1 MADAGGTG
9 GRDVEVDGHRIRL
22 TNLDKVMYPATGT
35 TKAEVIAY
43 YTTVSQALI
52 AVARDR
58 PVTRKRWPHGV
69 ERNVV
74 LREEPAG
81 GDAGMGPARDHP
93 PLGRAVRPRSP
104 GPRLPARPT
113 TTATLVWLAQVG
125 ALELHAPQ
133 WRIDPASGDPLEP
146 DRLVIDLDPGP
157 PAGLDEC
164 AEVALVAR
172 QMLEAHGLELLP
184 VTSGSKGMQLYAR
197 LPPTHRARRRAC
209 SRGPGASP
217 EYAHALAQALERA
230 LPDLV
235 VSQMSRALR
244 PGRVFI
250 DWSQNNPAKTTIV
263 PWSLRGRATP
273 TAAVPVRWADVER
286 GGLRQLTMAEAAER
300 VASDAGLLAAL
311 GDTAP

>member
-1 MADAGGTG
+1 MPAGPADAT
-9 GRDVEVDGHRIRL
+9 VEVDGRPIRL
-22 TNLDKVMYPATGT
+22 TNLDKVLYPATGT

-43 YTTVSQALI
+43 YTTVSAALI

-69 ERNVV
+69 EANVV

-81 GDAGMGPARDHP
+81 GDAGMGPSRDASTT
-93 PLGRAVRPRSP
+93 RACGPDAEP
-104 GPRLPARPT
+104 GTST
-113 TTATLVWLAQVG
+113 TRWSDETAALVWLAQMG

-133 WRIDPASGDPLEP
+133 WRIDPASGAPLEP

-172 QMLEAHGLELLP
+172 QMLEAHGLELFA

-197 LPPTHRARRRAC
+197 LPPTSDRGVSVLARAGSVA
-209 SRGPGASP
+209 

-273 TAAVPVRWADVER
+273 TAAVPMRWADIER